1 MRYLIFPLL
10 LLAISSAN
18 AQVVECNGTW
28 TNQPCE
34 AETSAK
40 FEEVSRVFSQEE
52 RDRIDKSY
60 ITGKME
66 VDYRG
71 YGFNPDS
78 FINDCKTQ
86 NLSDCRRTYHQL
98 RARYNMHARAEE
110 EKIARA
116 KRAHELEERKKEEEL
131 RRDLLLASRIL
142 NATRSQCGG
151 R

>member
-1 MRYLIFPLL
+1 MRYLILSLFLL
-10 LLAISSAN
+10 TSSSAH

-34 AETSAK
+34 SEASAK
-40 FEEVSRVFSQEE
+40 FEEVSRQLSQEE
-52 RDRIDKSY
+52 RERIDKSY

-86 NLSDCRRTYHQL
+86 NLSDCRKTYHQL

-110 EKIARA
+110 EKVAKA
-116 KRAHELEERKKEEEL
+116 KRAEALEERKKQEEL
-131 RRDLLLASRIL
+131 RRDLSLATSLL
-142 NATRSQCGG
+142 NATRSQCSA